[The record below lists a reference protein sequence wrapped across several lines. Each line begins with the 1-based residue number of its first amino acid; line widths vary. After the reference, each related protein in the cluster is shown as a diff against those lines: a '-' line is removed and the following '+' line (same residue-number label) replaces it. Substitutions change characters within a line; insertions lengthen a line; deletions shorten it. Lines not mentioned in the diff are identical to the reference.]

1 MFLLKYHT
9 VFFQYKMTTVVHQC
23 RRKKNSSHCVSS
35 CYRNWALKQLW
46 KTRYVLISGLWKPAN
61 AYVLSSI

>member
-35 CYRNWALKQLW
+35 CYRNWAL
-46 KTRYVLISGLWKPAN
+46 
-61 AYVLSSI
+61 